1 MVQNT
6 GLYYN
11 NFNPASNVLLNEGGE
26 WMAEREKTTGQGFIM
41 RVDNCTR
48 LIDGCQ
54 ILSLGKSGYGFQTKE
69 FRVMGS
75 SLNENG
81 PWEIL
86 LEYELPNRLGSYRPP
101 LVDLYFEEPMEIQF
115 LKFELV
121 SYWGSEGGGLK
132 YFAPILAPSKAS
144 Y

>member
-1 MVQNT
+1 
-6 GLYYN
+6 
-11 NFNPASNVLLNEGGE
+11 
-26 WMAEREKTTGQGFIM
+26 
-41 RVDNCTR
+41 
-48 LIDGCQ
+48 
-54 ILSLGKSGYGFQTKE
+54 
-69 FRVMGS
+69 MGS

-101 LVDLYFEEPMEIQF
+101 LVDLYFEEPVEIQF

-132 YFAPILAPSKAS
+132 YFAPLLAPSKAS
-144 Y
+144 